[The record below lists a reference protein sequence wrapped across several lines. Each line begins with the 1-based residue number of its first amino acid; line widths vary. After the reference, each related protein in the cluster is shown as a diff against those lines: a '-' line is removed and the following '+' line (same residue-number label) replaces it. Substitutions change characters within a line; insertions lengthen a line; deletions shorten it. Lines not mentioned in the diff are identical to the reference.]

1 MSRRQLMAAAT
12 ATAAAVR
19 QFRFAAVQ
27 MHVTAD
33 KDANLDHVKQLVGE
47 GEREQDNRVVS
58 QSPL

>member
-1 MSRRQLMAAAT
+1 MAAAT

-47 GEREQDNRVVS
+47 GKRENKTKGS
-58 QSPL
+58 FLSHHLL